1 MGVQFDRQRFHP
13 ARRIMKT
20 WVKFA
25 VLAVV
30 IIAAAISVIWA
41 DRTINRLTAE
51 RDKYRNNTETLLSDV
66 ETYRVRDSLNAARV
80 QSLELSVK
88 EFERFRAADAAL
100 IKQLK
105 ARNRD
110 LAAVNKTQSQTIIEL
125 QAAPRDTFIVRDSI
139 PIPAVAVHCGDA
151 WFDFDGLLTA
161 TEFTGTLANRDS
173 LVVAESVQYK
183 RFLGFLWK
191 TNKVKDR
198 RVDVVSKNPH
208 TSILGVEHIVI
219 EK

>member
-1 MGVQFDRQRFHP
+1 
-13 ARRIMKT
+13 MKT
-20 WVKFA
+20 WVKIA

-51 RDKYRNNTETLLSDV
+51 RDKYRNNTETLLGDV
-66 ETYRVRDSLNAARV
+66 EKYRVADSLSAARV
-80 QSLELSVK
+80 QSLELTVS
-88 EFERFRAADAAL
+88 EFERFRADDARL
-100 IKQLK
+100 IRELK
-105 ARNRD
+105 AKNRD
-110 LAAVNKTQSQTIIEL
+110 LAAVNKTQSQTIIDL
-125 QAAPRDTFIVRDSI
+125 RATPKDTTIIRDTIQ
-139 PIPAVAVHCGDA
+139 IPAVAVHCGDA

-161 TEFTGTLANRDS
+161 DEFTGTLANRDS

-191 TNKVKDR
+191 TNKVKNR

-208 TSILGVEHIVI
+208 TSILGVEHVVI

>member
-1 MGVQFDRQRFHP
+1 
-13 ARRIMKT
+13 MKT

-30 IIAAAISVIWA
+30 IIAAAISVVWA

-161 TEFTGTLANRDS
+161 TDFTGTLANRDS
-173 LVVAESVQYK
+173 LLIAESVQYK

-191 TNKVKDR
+191 TNKVKNR

-208 TSILGVEHIVI
+208 TSILGVEHVVI

>member
-1 MGVQFDRQRFHP
+1 
-13 ARRIMKT
+13 MKT
-20 WVKFA
+20 WIKFA

-173 LVVAESVQYK
+173 LLIAESVQYK

-191 TNKVKDR
+191 TNKVKNR

>member
-1 MGVQFDRQRFHP
+1 
-13 ARRIMKT
+13 MK
-20 WVKFA
+20 KYLF
-25 VLAVV
+25 LAVV
-30 IIAAAISVIWA
+30 AIVAALAVIWA
-41 DRTINRLTAE
+41 NQKIERLTAE
-51 RDKYRNNTETLLSDV
+51 RDRYAGNTAALLSDV

-80 QSLELSVK
+80 QSLELTVK
-88 EFERFRAADAAL
+88 EFEQFRAADAAL

-105 ARNRD
+105 VRNRD
-110 LAAVNKTQSQTIIEL
+110 LAAVNKTQSQTIIDL
-125 QAAPRDTFIVRDSI
+125 RAIPRDTTIIRDTI

-161 TEFTGTLANRDS
+161 TEFIGTLANRDS
-173 LVVAESVQYK
+173 LVVAETVQYK

-191 TNKVKDR
+191 TKQVKNR

>member
-1 MGVQFDRQRFHP
+1 
-13 ARRIMKT
+13 MKT

-30 IIAAAISVIWA
+30 IIAAAISVVWA
-41 DRTINRLTAE
+41 DRAINRLTAE

-80 QSLELSVK
+80 QSLELTVK

-161 TEFTGTLANRDS
+161 TDFTGTLANRDS
-173 LVVAESVQYK
+173 LLIAESVQYK

-191 TNKVKDR
+191 THKVKDR

-208 TSILGVEHIVI
+208 TSILGVEHVVI

>member
-1 MGVQFDRQRFHP
+1 
-13 ARRIMKT
+13 MKT

-30 IIAAAISVIWA
+30 IIAAAISVVWA

-51 RDKYRNNTETLLSDV
+51 RDKYRNNTETLLPDV

-80 QSLELSVK
+80 QSLELSVS
-88 EFERFRAADAAL
+88 EFERFRADDAKL
-100 IKQLK
+100 IRELK
-105 ARNRD
+105 AKNRD
-110 LAAVNKTQSQTIIEL
+110 LAAVNKTQSQTIIDL
-125 QAAPRDTFIVRDSI
+125 RATPRDTTIIRDTI
-139 PIPAVAVHCGDA
+139 QIPAIAVHCGDA

-161 TEFTGTLANRDS
+161 QEFTGTLANRDS

-191 TNKVKDR
+191 TKQVKNR

-208 TSILGVEHIVI
+208 TTIMGVEHVVI

>member
-1 MGVQFDRQRFHP
+1 
-13 ARRIMKT
+13 MKLR
-20 WVKFA
+20 VKIA

-30 IIAAAISVIWA
+30 IFAAAISVIWA
-41 DRTINRLTAE
+41 DRTINRLNTE

-80 QSLELSVK
+80 QSLELTVN
-88 EFERFRAADAAL
+88 EFERFRAEDAAL

-110 LAAVNKTQSQTIIEL
+110 LAAVNKTQSETIIEL
-125 QAAPRDTFIVRDSI
+125 RAAPRDTFIVRDSI

-151 WFDFDGLLTA
+151 WFDFSGVLTA
-161 TEFTGTLANRDS
+161 DNFTGKLEHRDS
-173 LVVAESVQYK
+173 LLLVETVQYK
-183 RFLGFLWK
+183 RFLGFLWR
-191 TNKVKDR
+191 TNKVKNRQLDC
-198 RVDVVSKNPH
+198 VSKSPH
-208 TSILGVEHIVI
+208 NSIKGLEYVVI